1 MLMNSLS
8 KNTKNHINS
17 GTHAAVF
24 AGGCFWC
31 TEAVFR
37 MLKGVQLVE
46 SGYTGGKGSNPTYEQ
61 VCEGTTGYA
70 EAIRITFDPHIIS
83 YRSLLTVFFA
93 THDPT
98 TLNRQGNDVG
108 TQYRSAIFYANDEQ
122 KREAEAYIAELQGSS
137 AKGDP
142 IVTTTEPLGEFYL
155 AEEYHQRYFER
166 NGGAPYCSLI
176 IAPKVAKAQEQFA
189 ELMASQAQ
197 A

>member
-8 KNTKNHINS
+8 KNTKNMDN
-17 GTHAAVF
+17 GTTEVAVF

-37 MLKGVQLVE
+37 MLRGVESVE
-46 SGYTGGKGSNPTYEQ
+46 SGYTVGKMTNPTYEQ
-61 VCEGTTGYA
+61 VCEGVTGHA
-70 EAIRITFDPHIIS
+70 EAIRIIFDPSVIS
-83 YRSLLTVFFA
+83 YQSLLTVFFA

-108 TQYRSAIFYANDEQ
+108 TQYRSAIFYMNDQQ
-122 KREAEAYIAELQGSS
+122 KQLAETYIAELQASS
-137 AKGDP
+137 TDGDP
-142 IVTTTEPLGEFYL
+142 IVTTIEPLGEFYP
-155 AEEYHQRYFER
+155 AEDYHQRYFER

-176 IAPKVAKAQEQFA
+176 IAPKVAKAQERFA
-189 ELMASQAQ
+189 ALLASQVQ